1 MQTLKEAAG
10 IAAVSSIGSAFV
22 GVALFLLTQGLAG

>member
-1 MQTLKEAAG
+1 MEPLRNAAG

-22 GVALFLLTQGLAG
+22 GVALFLLTRGLAG